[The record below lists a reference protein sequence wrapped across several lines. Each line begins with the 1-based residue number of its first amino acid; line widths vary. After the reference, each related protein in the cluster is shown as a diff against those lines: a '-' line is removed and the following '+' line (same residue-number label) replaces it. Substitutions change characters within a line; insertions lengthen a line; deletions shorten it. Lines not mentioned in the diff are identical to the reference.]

1 MANSEVK
8 KGTKDGE
15 EASVYLN
22 FKTSVLR
29 VSIHCE
35 GCKRKVEKVLNKIPG
50 VYKTEIDQKQQMVT
64 VIGDID
70 AETLINRLRKQGKNA
85 EPWPQKPQKPVKA
98 KNKERQSDPN
108 NAKEPKKETQSV
120 KTEAPEE
127 DQIAK
132 VNSEGS
138 GKEARKEKA
147 TQHSEPATDRAGAEA
162 KEGKQEGEGNVTA
175 SAGDRPAAEKQP
187 VAGEAEGGA
196 EKSGGNGSAGKKKKK
211 KGQNGKNADGEGAHS
226 GEAPASTVSGS
237 EEQKNHGQCPKPN
250 AADGSRPRQQAGQH
264 SAPPHSNDVPAGLRS
279 QHEGQ
284 GQGPTLV
291 SPNHAAPR
299 HHEHRYQPP
308 HHAPPAYMFGY
319 HTDPALSYHTA
330 NPTHP
335 VSYRTEN
342 PSTSYA
348 ASHYDPNPPL
358 YSHDYLHPGM
368 VEERPPYY
376 MSTYHS
382 QPPESFEMFSDENP
396 NACSIM

>member
-1 MANSEVK
+1 MANSEVE
-8 KGTKDGE
+8 KGTKHGE
-15 EASVYLN
+15 EASVSLN

-35 GCKRKVEKVLNKIPG
+35 GCKRKVEKVLKKIPG

-64 VIGDID
+64 VTGDID

-85 EPWPQKPQKPVKA
+85 ELWPQKPQKA
-98 KNKERQSDPN
+98 
-108 NAKEPKKETQSV
+108 T
-120 KTEAPEE
+120 PEE
-127 DQIAK
+127 DQSAK

-147 TQHSEPATDRAGAEA
+147 TQDSEPATDRAGAEA
-162 KEGKQEGEGNVTA
+162 KEGKQEGEGNATA

-196 EKSGGNGSAGKKKKK
+196 EKSEGNGSAGKKKKK
-211 KGQNGKNADGEGAHS
+211 KGQNGKNADGEVAHS

-264 SAPPHSNDVPAGLRS
+264 PAPPHSSDVPAGLRS
-279 QHEGQ
+279 QHEGH

-335 VSYRTEN
+335 VSYHTEN

-376 MSTYHS
+376 MSAYHS